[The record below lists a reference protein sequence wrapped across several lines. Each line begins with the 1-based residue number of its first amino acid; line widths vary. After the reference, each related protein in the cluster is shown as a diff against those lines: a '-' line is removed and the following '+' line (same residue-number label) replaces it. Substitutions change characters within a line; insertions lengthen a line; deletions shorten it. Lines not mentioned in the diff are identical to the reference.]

1 MQCCGTGDWQGCFCV
16 GELPLFLRVPR
27 TERTAF
33 AVVWSKVVSLLQ
45 KKKEEVAINAKSKS
59 KAYRQA
65 LDFVPF

>member
-1 MQCCGTGDWQGCFCV
+1 M